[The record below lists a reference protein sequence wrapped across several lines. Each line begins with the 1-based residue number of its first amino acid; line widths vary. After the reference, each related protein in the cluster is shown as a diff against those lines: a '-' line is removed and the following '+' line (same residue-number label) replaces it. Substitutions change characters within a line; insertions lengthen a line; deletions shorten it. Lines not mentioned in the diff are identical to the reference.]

1 MESANASGKLVIV
14 PTPIGN
20 LGDMTLRSLEALREA
35 DVVCAE
41 DTRVTGKLLA
51 HFGIEKRLARLD
63 EAMIGS
69 RAAGVVERVAAGEV
83 VAYCSDAGMPGVS
96 DPGLRLVAAAREAG
110 VVVEVLPG
118 ASAAACAYVA
128 SGTVCPRFYFGGF
141 FPRKA
146 AEQRSVLEELRSL
159 DAALVFY
166 ESPNRLVAALSAIA
180 EVLPWRE
187 VAVCRELTK
196 LHEEVARGTAAELR
210 ELFAARAK
218 EPGGVRGEIARVI
231 DAPGEA
237 EAAAGAEIAA
247 ASATAR
253 AAELVAEGLRTK
265 EVAKRLAAEFRIPRN
280 DAYNLAMQAARYS
293 RVILSERSE
302 SKNPMAATR
311 KRPAKTMPPELVFID
326 GLEVWLTRK
335 AIKNMHLR
343 VKPPDGRIEVSAPL
357 HLPLATIRKFVGEK
371 RDWIERQQREIAQS
385 PRAEAAAATPAEVAQ
400 WKAVVAACVPAL
412 IEAWEPIMGVKA
424 GKIAYRNMTSR
435 WGSCQPSTGC
445 ICINVRLA
453 LYPPECLEYVVVHE
467 LCHLLERGHGP
478 RFHALMDT
486 FMPDWKERRAK
497 LR

>member
-51 HFGIEKRLARLD
+51 HFGIEKRLVRLD

-110 VVVEVLPG
+110 VAVEVLPG

-146 AEQRSVLEELRSL
+146 AEQRSVLEELRGL

-180 EVLPWRE
+180 EVLPWRA

-196 LHEEVARGTAAELR
+196 LHEEVVRGRLPEVRDA
-210 ELFAARAK
+210 FAAREREGAGIK
-218 EPGGVRGEIARVI
+218 GEIVLVI
-231 DAPGEA
+231 DGPSEA
-237 EAAAGAEIAA
+237 EGAAAEQDAEVAA
-247 ASATAR
+247 RAR
-253 AAELVAEGLRTK
+253 AAELKAAGVRSKDVARAIAEEFGIARN
-265 EVAKRLAAEFRIPRN
+265 AAYDI
-280 DAYNLAMQAARYS
+280 S
-293 RVILSERSE
+293 
-302 SKNPMAATR
+302 
-311 KRPAKTMPPELVFID
+311 
-326 GLEVWLTRK
+326 LE
-335 AIKNMHLR
+335 A
-343 VKPPDGRIEVSAPL
+343 
-357 HLPLATIRKFVGEK
+357 
-371 RDWIERQQREIAQS
+371 
-385 PRAEAAAATPAEVAQ
+385 
-400 WKAVVAACVPAL
+400 
-412 IEAWEPIMGVKA
+412 
-424 GKIAYRNMTSR
+424 
-435 WGSCQPSTGC
+435 
-445 ICINVRLA
+445 
-453 LYPPECLEYVVVHE
+453 
-467 LCHLLERGHGP
+467 
-478 RFHALMDT
+478 
-486 FMPDWKERRAK
+486 
-497 LR
+497 